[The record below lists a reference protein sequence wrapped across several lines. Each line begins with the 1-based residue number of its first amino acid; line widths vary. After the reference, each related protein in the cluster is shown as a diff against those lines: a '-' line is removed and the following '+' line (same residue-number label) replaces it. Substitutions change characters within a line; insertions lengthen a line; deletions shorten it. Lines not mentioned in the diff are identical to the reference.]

1 MSLEQSLDR
10 LAAAIERHAAALENK
25 NADAPADVV
34 AAKVPA
40 GKPPKEKVKVDTK
53 PVIEGTA
60 TTVVTETKTTE
71 TTTAAVDEFSGAPTT
86 TTTTTT
92 TETSTADLVGDE
104 AKPFDYD
111 TLKAAIL
118 TLAGKGKDGKEKA
131 VALIGEYGV
140 KNAKEVPAD
149 KWPELYAKVVAAIK

>member
-10 LAAAIERHAAALENK
+10 LAAAIERHAAALENQT
-25 NADAPADVV
+25 AGASADVV

-71 TTTAAVDEFSGAPTT
+71 TTTAAVDEFSGEPTA
-86 TTTTTT
+86 T
-92 TETSTADLVGDE
+92 TEETSAADLVGDE
-104 AKPFDYD
+104 PKPFDYD

-149 KWPELYAKVVAAIK
+149 KWPELYAKVVAATK